1 MWGNKIDV
9 SAYGF
14 HSIAD
19 MVITD
24 MVPIPGFSSTPPTAL
39 SLLPPAI
46 RASRTRLTLYFA

>member
-14 HSIAD
+14 HSTAD

-24 MVPIPGFSSTPPTAL
+24 MGADTRISFDAANSIILIGASDPSVPH
-39 SLLPPAI
+39 
-46 RASRTRLTLYFA
+46 ASDFVFA

>member
-24 MVPIPGFSSTPPTAL
+24 MVPIQDFL
-39 SLLPPAI
+39 
-46 RASRTRLTLYFA
+46 